1 MDKRT
6 IAHRLA
12 LGAAGTVY
20 AGLAK
25 EGLVWAGPRFKSIVP
40 LGNHTPNGRN
50 ESGRWLL
57 TFDISNPSSLPSSGT
72 GGGAAVP
79 AGAALRV
86 LDQGQGV
93 SGFEMANGC
102 YWGCMWV
109 PAPIVELRPPDQLV
123 VETISSTDDG
133 ANAVRY
139 AYPDTPCPRLGCLV
153 YNGAGLPLTPFQ
165 APL

>member
-12 LGAAGTVY
+12 LGAAGAVY

-57 TFDISNPSSLPSSGT
+57 TFDISNPSSLPSVGT

-93 SGFEMANGC
+93 SGFEIANGC

-109 PAPIVELRPPDQLV
+109 PAPVVALRPPDQLV
-123 VETISSTDDG
+123 TIAVEDG
-133 ANAVRY
+133 VLVG
-139 AYPDTPCPRLGCLV
+139 TLGGTAMNLTARAWPGGELLSGQPL
-153 YNGAGLPLTPFQ
+153 GA
-165 APL
+165 APPVG